1 VATAAPKPK
10 PLTTVQPRVI
20 PIAGGAIHVYP
31 NGTRRRVWAHP
42 GWAQAPQAPKP
53 PTAPKAPG
61 AINYGDLGRLIAS
74 QRQQQPFA
82 PDSQYIG
89 EAGAATFKM
98 NADLQGLQAQGITDA
113 QTRQTAL
120 AQLARQ
126 QPVDLQQANVNRN
139 KQGLFYS
146 TTLGNDRA
154 NISADYTRRAGDVE
168 NTYAAH
174 ERARA
179 AAEAGIRAGY
189 SVDDAARMAEAVG
202 RRITSD
208 SDAADNNSLV
218 PNPAPAPKPK
228 AAPAPRVIHTQR
240 QPTTRGRRP
249 RRRK

>member
-42 GWAQAPQAPKP
+42 GWAQAAKP
-53 PTAPKAPG
+53 PTAPKPPNATDFQ
-61 AINYGDLGRLIAS
+61 NLGSLIAK

-113 QTRQTAL
+113 QSRQTAL

-126 QPVDLQQANVNRN
+126 QPIDLQQANVNRN
-139 KQGLFYS
+139 RQGLFYS

-154 NISADYTRRAGDVE
+154 NISAGYVAKAGNVE
-168 NTYAAH
+168 ADYAAH

-179 AAEAGIRAGY
+179 AAEGAIRAGY
-189 SVDDAARMAEAVG
+189 TVDDAARMAAAVD
-202 RRITSD
+202 RQVTRD
-208 SDAADNNSLV
+208 SAAADSNSLV

>member
-31 NGTRRRVWAHP
+31 NGTRRRVWTHP
-42 GWAQAPQAPKP
+42 GWAQAAKPPMPPKP
-53 PTAPKAPG
+53 PNATDFQ
-61 AINYGDLGRLIAS
+61 NLGSLMAK

-82 PDSQYIG
+82 PDSQYIM
-89 EAGAATFKM
+89 GAAAGTQKM

-113 QTRQTAL
+113 QSRQTAL
-120 AQLARQ
+120 AQLAQQ

-139 KQGLFYS
+139 RQGLFYS

-154 NISADYTRRAGDVE
+154 NISADYVAKAGNVE
-168 NTYAAH
+168 NTYAAQ
-174 ERARA
+174 ERARV
-179 AAEAGIRAGY
+179 AAEGAIRAGY
-189 SVDDAARMAEAVG
+189 SVDDAARMAEAVD

-208 SDAADNNSLV
+208 SAAADANSLV